1 MRMTHGLMFSMLVAA
16 CLAIPLTAGVNDA
29 EQQPTAGTPA
39 QSLSGKGT
47 IRTVDANAGTIDIR
61 VTDDKGKNAMTLVL
75 TILPT
80 TTVTKNKKPA
90 AIADLK
96 TGDAVTFTFT
106 SQNDPASGSAVTVA
120 ASKAAGKGTGKY

>member
-1 MRMTHGLMFSMLVAA
+1 MRMTRCLLLSALATW
-16 CLAIPLTAGVNDA
+16 CLATPLTAGIQDSDS
-29 EQQPTAGTPA
+29 QPTADTPA

-47 IRTVDANAGTIDIR
+47 IRTIDVNAGTIDIR

-80 TTVTKNKKPA
+80 TKMTKNKKPA

-106 SQNDPASGSAVTVA
+106 AQNDPASGSAVTIDA
-120 ASKAAGKGTGKY
+120 KAAGKGTGKY